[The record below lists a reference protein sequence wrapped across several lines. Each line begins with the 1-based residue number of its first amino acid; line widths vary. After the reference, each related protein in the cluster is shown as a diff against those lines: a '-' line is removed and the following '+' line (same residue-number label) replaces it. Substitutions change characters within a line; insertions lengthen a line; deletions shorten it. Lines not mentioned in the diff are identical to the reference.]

1 MFARLP
7 EPDRAALRSAPV
19 NLVVYSLNYAATSP
33 WLPQAGIR
41 WRDALERHGINGK
54 LLGANQQQLTM
65 IPGVVPEQRIR
76 HGYQVSQQNVLSAT
90 LYEDG
95 LVFETRQYDGWAQYR
110 SVLERL
116 IQTAAQ
122 QREIAVVTNTS
133 LRYVNALSDQGAESA
148 AYWRGKVQDPFL
160 GPASDEELLDDFKR
174 GIYLLT
180 FNDGVINAE
189 VRIGVQPDAVLAN
202 RVAFV
207 FDMDFTDT
215 EQREFNAEELL
226 GRADVLNTAA
236 LKVFQRILAP
246 GYLQELANV

>member
-1 MFARLP
+1 
-7 EPDRAALRSAPV
+7 
-19 NLVVYSLNYAATSP
+19 
-33 WLPQAGIR
+33 
-41 WRDALERHGINGK
+41 
-54 LLGANQQQLTM
+54 
-65 IPGVVPEQRIR
+65 
-76 HGYQVSQQNVLSAT
+76 

-95 LVFETRQYDGWAQYR
+95 LVFETRQYGGWAQYR
-110 SVLERL
+110 SLLERL
-116 IQTAAQ
+116 IRTAAD
-122 QREIAVVTNTS
+122 QREIAVVTSAS
-133 LRYVNALSDQGAESA
+133 LRYVNALSDPGAESA
-148 AYWRGKVQDPFL
+148 AYWRGKVQDAFL

-180 FNDGVINAE
+180 FNDGVVNAE

-215 EQREFNAEELL
+215 EQREFNADEIL

-246 GYLQELANV
+246 DYLQKLANV